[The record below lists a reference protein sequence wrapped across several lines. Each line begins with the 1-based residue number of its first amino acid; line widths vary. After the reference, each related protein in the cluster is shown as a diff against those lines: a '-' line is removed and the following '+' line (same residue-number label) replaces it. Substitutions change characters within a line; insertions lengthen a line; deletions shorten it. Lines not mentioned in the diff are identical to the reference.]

1 MDTGKLPDA
10 LDGVSTGCELNLDP
24 RLPHIGDLHSARACR
39 LHCCAESHS
48 KLANRRLKSVAYHV
62 ISTVCPKGSRP
73 APHNAFGEFD
83 RLESIRTPRS
93 RVLLAAA
100 RPYASARSMSAR
112 SMPIISR
119 AAATARALTAAVGRQ
134 VPGDGHRGFVGLERR
149 TAMID
154 ASDPATIEVT

>member
-1 MDTGKLPDA
+1 MWRYPFL
-10 LDGVSTGCELNLDP
+10 VSLTLL
-24 RLPHIGDLHSARACR
+24 ARTEKRNTDNHA
-39 LHCCAESHS
+39 
-48 KLANRRLKSVAYHV
+48 
-62 ISTVCPKGSRP
+62 ISPACPKGSRP

-154 ASDPATIEVT
+154 ASDPATIGVT